1 MLYELIPVLLGI
13 IVVVL
18 GLIMAIFPRA
28 STRKDLRDNP
38 KAVAK
43 NRLSGFIMIVL
54 GILIVIFRIILFAR

>member
-1 MLYELIPVLLGI
+1 MLYELIPVFLGI

-43 NRLSGFIMIVL
+43 NRISGFVMIVL
-54 GILIVIFRIILFAR
+54 GILIVILRIILFAR